1 MPSRSSNEVPG
12 YYRRLKRIEDEADR
26 AGRRAQADRDQRA
39 DQLAFHWTTRSVI
52 PNVMHQSS
60 GLRRYVGPCQSAW
73 WTCLRDPTRSR
84 RRYHASCSVRN
95 AVTSPAAVVGTD
107 SQRAAAR
114 DADPLMST
122 NAPATPVRPGH
133 RIAVAAVTLAVV
145 AISALGG
152 LGVNTDSAW
161 YQSLALPSWQPPG
174 WLFGPVWTVLYI
186 LLARSAY
193 LAWRDAD
200 GPRRAPI
207 LALYAANAILNVGWT
222 YLFFRAE
229 RPALAGVE
237 ILVLLATIVAL
248 VVLMRPVNRQASW
261 ALVPYGAWVAFA
273 TALTWTITAAN

>member
-1 MPSRSSNEVPG
+1 
-12 YYRRLKRIEDEADR
+12 
-26 AGRRAQADRDQRA
+26 
-39 DQLAFHWTTRSVI
+39 
-52 PNVMHQSS
+52 
-60 GLRRYVGPCQSAW
+60 
-73 WTCLRDPTRSR
+73 
-84 RRYHASCSVRN
+84 
-95 AVTSPAAVVGTD
+95 
-107 SQRAAAR
+107 
-114 DADPLMST
+114 MST
-122 NAPATPVRPGH
+122 NAPATPLRPGH
-133 RIAVAAVTLAVV
+133 RIAVAAVTLVVV

-152 LGVNTDSAW
+152 LGVKTDSAW
-161 YQSLALPSWQPPG
+161 YQGLDLPSWQPPG

-229 RPALAGVE
+229 RPALAGME

-273 TALTWTITAAN
+273 TVLTWTITATN

>member
-1 MPSRSSNEVPG
+1 M
-12 YYRRLKRIEDEADR
+12 ADFYVCHSKKAFTSCSPTSTERCSTTRPIAATR
-26 AGRRAQADRDQRA
+26 AGSRASLLMDIKQA
-39 DQLAFHWTTRSVI
+39 
-52 PNVMHQSS
+52 
-60 GLRRYVGPCQSAW
+60 
-73 WTCLRDPTRSR
+73 
-84 RRYHASCSVRN
+84 
-95 AVTSPAAVVGTD
+95 SPAAVVSTD
-107 SQRAAAR
+107 SQRAAVR

-122 NAPATPVRPGH
+122 SAPATSVRPGH
-133 RIAVAAVTLAVV
+133 RIAVAAVTLVVV

-161 YQSLALPSWQPPG
+161 YQGLDLPSWQPPG

-200 GPRRAPI
+200 GPRRRPI

-229 RPALAGVE
+229 RPALAGTE

>member
-1 MPSRSSNEVPG
+1 MADFYVCHPKKAFTSRSPTSTERCSTTRPV
-12 YYRRLKRIEDEADR
+12 AATR
-26 AGRRAQADRDQRA
+26 AGSSASLLMDIKQA
-39 DQLAFHWTTRSVI
+39 
-52 PNVMHQSS
+52 
-60 GLRRYVGPCQSAW
+60 
-73 WTCLRDPTRSR
+73 
-84 RRYHASCSVRN
+84 
-95 AVTSPAAVVGTD
+95 SPAAVVSTD

-114 DADPLMST
+114 DADPLIGT
-122 NAPATPVRPGH
+122 NAPATPLRPGH
-133 RIAVAAVTLAVV
+133 RIAVVAVTLVVV

-161 YQSLALPSWQPPG
+161 YQGLDLPSWQPPG

-200 GPRRAPI
+200 GPRRRPI
-207 LALYAANAILNVGWT
+207 LALYGANAILNVGWT

-229 RPALAGVE
+229 RPALAGME